1 MSFRNLAD
9 TNIQPKML
17 PVEFIP
23 QIQLS
28 PSLRKELTDYL
39 KRQLGADSYI
49 DIGQFNSTI
58 KFGKSDSKHVF
69 FSNQW
74 FYLAYSCEEYAL
86 ALIDYVDFYEKHIRQ
101 AFTSMPDDANS
112 KYKGLFVN
120 CSGQD
125 FVYFGKFLRAD
136 SGFRPGKKC
145 LDSKNFRGHVE
156 LFGSIVLAKLPVLNA
171 SAEWLGNLI
180 YYLAKNVQLYK
191 LLSSEVHSQVEISE
205 KTLHKLPSPVRDS
218 AREIIDWLYQLD
230 NFERLKDYFDVGGD
244 TIKIKDPKSTNKLS
258 SVFIKTTSGV
268 YGKSRRTFT
277 DKEYDFS
284 LMGVSEKCSLSNQWQ
299 GKIDGERDG
308 NSLETLIDVANRY
321 YSDKLE
327 VRETTDGKYLQ
338 EVAEFNEA
346 VLDEAFK
353 SPFAKRYITA
363 LLAKPFVILTGN
375 SGTGK
380 TRIAVQFAKYLQ
392 AQPSSNNGEV
402 GKVSKNWLLVPVGA
416 DWTDNTK
423 VLGYF
428 NPLAN
433 DNQGEYIQTDI
444 FRLMQSANEHPETP
458 YFLILDEMNLSHV
471 ERYFS
476 DFLSHMESPEV
487 PFMIDG
493 IDAEIQFPKNLYI
506 TGTVNVDE
514 TTYMFSPKVL
524 DRANVIEFK
533 PNQEEVLSEF
543 IDSSTSQFIN
553 PASSWMS
560 LAFMQL
566 AKKVRSEDCPH
577 KSEMEEVKKT
587 MEELLEILSMSDFGF
602 AFRTAKEIRLYV
614 SAALEFRKDVD
625 LTTVIDEQVVQKI
638 LPKIHGNRKEIEKLL
653 QDLKAFCDSKNY
665 SESARKIEKM
675 QRRLD
680 QVHFASFM

>member
-9 TNIQPKML
+9 TNIQPKKL
-17 PVEFIP
+17 PAEFIP

-28 PSLRKELTDYL
+28 PSLRKGLTDYL
-39 KRQLGADSYI
+39 KKQIGEDSYI

-58 KFGKSDSKHVF
+58 GKSDSKSVF

-86 ALIDYVDFYEKHIRQ
+86 ALIDYVDFYENYIKQ
-101 AFTSMPDDANS
+101 SFTSIPDDANP
-112 KYKGLFVN
+112 KYNGLFAN
-120 CSGQD
+120 RSSQEFD
-125 FVYFGKFLRAD
+125 YFGKFLRAD

-145 LDSKNFRGHVE
+145 FDSTNFRGPME
-156 LFGSIVLAKLPVLNA
+156 LFGSIVLATLPVLNA
-171 SAEWLGNLI
+171 SAEWLGTLI
-180 YYLAKNVQLYK
+180 YYLAKKAQLYR
-191 LLSSEVHSQVEISE
+191 LLSSEVHSQVEIAE
-205 KTLHKLPSPVRDS
+205 KTLHKLPSPVRDC
-218 AREIIDWLYQLD
+218 AREIINRLYQLD

-258 SVFIKTTSGV
+258 SVFVKMSSGV
-268 YGKSRRTFT
+268 YGNPRRTFI

-284 LMGVSEKCSLSNQWQ
+284 FMGVSEKCRLSNQWW
-299 GKIDGERDG
+299 GKIDEKGRNG
-308 NSLETLIDVANRY
+308 NSLETLIEVANRY

-327 VRETTDGKYLQ
+327 VKDTTDGKYLRDV
-338 EVAEFNEA
+338 EGFSEG

-433 DNQGEYIQTDI
+433 ENQGEYIQTDI

-553 PASSWMS
+553 PAPSWMS

-566 AKKVRSEDCPH
+566 AKKVRGEDCPH

-665 SESARKIEKM
+665 SESAKKIEKM